1 MKASISVSDKLK
13 IKWVYGICAI
23 FIVLNSIFIV
33 KEFYWFTLIP
43 VLLIIALLFIFA
55 LDKLLLFIVF
65 LTPLSINL
73 SDFDY
78 KIGLSLP
85 TEPLMFATMLVFLI
99 KMLFERKFDSNIIKH
114 PVTIF
119 ILIYLFWIFFTS
131 LTSTM
136 PIVSFKYLVSKMW
149 FIIPFYFVASQ
160 LFKEKNN
167 IRNFIWCYMISLILV
182 VFYTVI
188 HHSLYGFDEVTA
200 HWVMT
205 PFFNDHT
212 SYGALLAMF
221 IPFSFAFIFDKN
233 LIAWKRIV
241 SLIFF
246 LIFIIALI
254 LSYSRAAWLS
264 LAVGLVVFLIMVLK
278 INYKYVISGVIM
290 VIGLYFVYKSDV
302 VMYLEKNKQ
311 TSSKDYIEHIQS
323 ISNISNDASNLERIN
338 RWQSAIR
345 MFKEKPILGWG
356 PGTYQFKYAPYQLSK
371 EKTIISTNS
380 GDMGNAHSEY
390 IGPLAEMG
398 LLGLLSVISIILVV
412 TYTAVKVYKRSRD
425 REVKFFIIVSIISLS
440 TYFVHGFLNNFLD
453 TDKASV
459 PFWGFIALI
468 VILDVTS
475 AKKEKEF
482 VLEDKL
488 NNKQ

>member
-1 MKASISVSDKLK
+1 MNDKLK

-23 FIVLNSIFIV
+23 FIALNSIFIV
-33 KEFYWFTLIP
+33 KEFYWFTLFP
-43 VLLIIALLFIFA
+43 VLLIIGLLFIFS

-160 LFKEKNN
+160 LFKERKN
-167 IRNFIWCYMISLILV
+167 IRSFIWCYMISLILV

-311 TSSKDYIEHIQS
+311 TTSKDYFEHIQS

-488 NNKQ
+488 NKKQ